1 LLAGAVGLYAASGW
15 FGAPWVFD
23 RWLASFEAEGPGR
36 TASIATVRFNPFTL
50 EAELEG
56 LNLNDE
62 PARASFSADKI
73 SIAISARSVWER
85 RPILAAISVERPI
98 LELARP
104 GQLAA
109 ILRTSRSRGISQAR
123 IDQLAIDDGSWLIG
137 PNAAQPIDLAGIAG
151 RLTGFDGRTGADAR
165 YRIDATAANGMSIES
180 EGLLAP
186 DLGRAAGELT
196 VDGAQ
201 LATMSGRI
209 GDIANGIEPQGRVAL
224 TGDFAATGLLGM
236 TEFELND
243 AVIKVTDL
251 SLTPLA
257 GFSAES
263 AQLSAT
269 ANLVLTS
276 ADDRIDVRG
285 RLAIA
290 DAAFELH
297 DRNLMPV
304 QTYSVSNAAGVLT
317 ADRGNTGLALSLSGE
332 LADAGVLTL
341 TARAPAETSAA
352 STVSLRLSDLPSK
365 YLSAYSAQSVGR
377 TINAGRADVGIDY
390 SMLGDRVSGDFRL
403 VARSLAFSPVDTQEG
418 QSLDLAVA
426 LLENADGSIDV
437 DLPFVGASRR
447 VRSAVS
453 DALSARIAALTATP
467 FAALQSGAG
476 DTAVPGV
483 VPFTPGE
490 AALNDRALATIGQL
504 AEALNARPRLGL
516 RVLGGYDEQADRTA
530 LARQQIQ
537 LHVLLAT
544 AGPTINARPRPV
556 DFASPRAQDV
566 LDEFAGERLAAE
578 RVTEIER
585 LFDCGDG
592 DLALLCRRG
601 YYAAIFDALVA
612 NEEIANPALNRLAR
626 FRALSIVDA
635 LTGVGI
641 EPARL
646 EVDTGFGT
654 IDTPF
659 GIGLQ
664 VELTVAPSDGVET
677 G

>member
-1 LLAGAVGLYAASGW
+1 
-15 FGAPWVFD
+15 
-23 RWLASFEAEGPGR
+23 
-36 TASIATVRFNPFTL
+36 
-50 EAELEG
+50 
-56 LNLNDE
+56 
-62 PARASFSADKI
+62 
-73 SIAISARSVWER
+73 
-85 RPILAAISVERPI
+85 
-98 LELARP
+98 
-104 GQLAA
+104 
-109 ILRTSRSRGISQAR
+109 
-123 IDQLAIDDGSWLIG
+123 
-137 PNAAQPIDLAGIAG
+137 
-151 RLTGFDGRTGADAR
+151 
-165 YRIDATAANGMSIES
+165 
-180 EGLLAP
+180 
-186 DLGRAAGELT
+186 
-196 VDGAQ
+196 
-201 LATMSGRI
+201 
-209 GDIANGIEPQGRVAL
+209 
-224 TGDFAATGLLGM
+224 
-236 TEFELND
+236 
-243 AVIKVTDL
+243 
-251 SLTPLA
+251 
-257 GFSAES
+257 
-263 AQLSAT
+263 
-269 ANLVLTS
+269 
-276 ADDRIDVRG
+276 
-285 RLAIA
+285 
-290 DAAFELH
+290 
-297 DRNLMPV
+297 
-304 QTYSVSNAAGVLT
+304 
-317 ADRGNTGLALSLSGE
+317 
-332 LADAGVLTL
+332 
-341 TARAPAETSAA
+341 
-352 STVSLRLSDLPSK
+352 
-365 YLSAYSAQSVGR
+365 
-377 TINAGRADVGIDY
+377 
-390 SMLGDRVSGDFRL
+390 
-403 VARSLAFSPVDTQEG
+403 
-418 QSLDLAVA
+418 
-426 LLENADGSIDV
+426 
-437 DLPFVGASRR
+437 
-447 VRSAVS
+447 
-453 DALSARIAALTATP
+453 
-467 FAALQSGAG
+467 
-476 DTAVPGV
+476 V